1 MNSFQLIPFEY
12 VSILISIIL
21 GMGITQILSSYSD
34 LLYRYKEV
42 KFYWPQSLWVIFILF
57 LHIQDWFITY
67 QLKNK
72 AVWHLPELV
81 FVLLYPI
88 TLFLATKMLLPTNAK
103 EESTN
108 MKLFFYSQ
116 FPILFYI
123 VAASILCS
131 VFFNIF
137 LLDNGLLQQ
146 THLLIFLITML
157 YVAFKKIDNETIH
170 KSIAIIISAAALLS
184 VILYENEWII
194 K

>member
-1 MNSFQLIPFEY
+1 MINNAITPFEY

-21 GMGITQILSSYSD
+21 GLGITQILSSYSD

-42 KFYWPQSLWVIFILF
+42 RYYWPQSLWVIFILF

-67 QLKNK
+67 QLKDK

-88 TLFLATKMLLPTNAK
+88 TLFMATKMLLPTNEK

-131 VFFNIF
+131 VIFNII
-137 LLDNGLLQQ
+137 LLNNSLLQQ
-146 THLLIFLITML
+146 THLLLFLITMI
-157 YVAFKKIDNETIH
+157 YIAFKRIDNEIIH
-170 KSIAIIISAAALLS
+170 KSIAITISVVSLLS

>member
-1 MNSFQLIPFEY
+1 MIYAAINPFEY

-21 GMGITQILSSYSD
+21 GLGITQILSSYSD

-42 KFYWPQSLWVIFILF
+42 KFYWPQTLWILFILF

-67 QLKNK
+67 QLKEK
-72 AVWHLPELV
+72 VVWHLPELI
-81 FVLLYPI
+81 FVLLYPVS
-88 TLFLATKMLLPTNAK
+88 LFMATKILLPTNEK

-108 MKLFFYSQ
+108 MKLYFFSQ

-123 VAASILCS
+123 VATSILCS

-137 LLDNGLLQQ
+137 LLNNRLFQQ
-146 THLLIFLITML
+146 THLLIFLLTMI

-170 KSIAIIISAAALLS
+170 KSIAITISAVALFS
-184 VILYENEWII
+184 VILFKNEWVIN
-194 K
+194 

>member
-1 MNSFQLIPFEY
+1 MTYAAINPFEY

-21 GMGITQILSSYSD
+21 GLGITQILSSYSD

-42 KFYWPQSLWVIFILF
+42 KFYWPQTLWIIFILF

-67 QLKNK
+67 QLKDK
-72 AVWHLPELV
+72 VVWHLPELI
-81 FVLLYPI
+81 FVLLYPVS
-88 TLFLATKMLLPTNAK
+88 LFMATKILLPTNEK
-103 EESTN
+103 EESIN
-108 MKLFFYSQ
+108 MKSFFYSQ

-137 LLDNGLLQQ
+137 LLNNSLLQQ
-146 THLLIFLITML
+146 THLLIFLLTMIYL
-157 YVAFKKIDNETIH
+157 AFKKINNETIH
-170 KSIAIIISAAALLS
+170 KSIALTISSVAILS
-184 VILYENEWII
+184 VILYKNEWVI

>member
-1 MNSFQLIPFEY
+1 MIYAAINPFEY

-21 GMGITQILSSYSD
+21 GLGITQILSSYSD

-42 KFYWPQSLWVIFILF
+42 KFYWPQTLWILFILF

-67 QLKNK
+67 QLKDK
-72 AVWHLPELV
+72 VVWHLPELI
-81 FVLLYPI
+81 FVLLYPVS
-88 TLFLATKMLLPTNAK
+88 LFMATKILLPTNEK

-137 LLDNGLLQQ
+137 LLNNSLLQQ
-146 THLLIFLITML
+146 THLLIFLLTMI
-157 YVAFKKIDNETIH
+157 YVAFKKINNETIH
-170 KSIAIIISAAALLS
+170 KSIAITISSVALLS
-184 VILYENEWII
+184 VILYENEWVI